1 MQFYIGEKIG
11 FKVTIFDMEISLRTV
26 YMYRYMCIW
35 SIKWHLEQRFIY
47 TVLLSKKYLN
57 FMVL

>member
-26 YMYRYMCIW
+26 CTCNGICVYD
-35 SIKWHLEQRFIY
+35 
-47 TVLLSKKYLN
+47 LLNGISLP
-57 FMVL
+57 F

>member
-26 YMYRYMCIW
+26 YMYRYMCI
-35 SIKWHLEQRFIY
+35 
-47 TVLLSKKYLN
+47 
-57 FMVL
+57 